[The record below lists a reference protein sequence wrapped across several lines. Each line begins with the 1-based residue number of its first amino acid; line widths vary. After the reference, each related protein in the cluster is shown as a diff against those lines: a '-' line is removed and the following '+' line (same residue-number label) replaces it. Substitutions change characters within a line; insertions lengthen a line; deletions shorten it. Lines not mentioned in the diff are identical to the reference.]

1 MYVCCTLWHGI
12 YIYGYVR
19 YSQTRGHHWVLFS
32 STSKTT
38 SNILLEADG
47 WSCAV
52 GGCVVVL
59 GLHQHLLLV
68 KWPRPNNM
76 LCFLP
81 QCWNTY
87 TYIQRHACKQLNFW
101 TSVICGSKHSY
112 LSLVSMFT
120 DAAKQN
126 CSGAFPCCLLS
137 WLAADN
143 SCSEMEVYKVWYIRR
158 PCVRMLCGGILYLS
172 QDQVTLL

>member
-1 MYVCCTLWHGI
+1 MVMWGTVKQGVTI
-12 YIYGYVR
+12 E
-19 YSQTRGHHWVLFS
+19 S
-32 STSKTT
+32 SFPVPPKLHQ
-38 SNILLEADG
+38 ILLEAEG
-47 WSCAV
+47 WSSAV

-68 KWPRPNNM
+68 KWSRPNNM

-87 TYIQRHACKQLNFW
+87 TYIQRHACKQWLNFW

-112 LSLVSMFT
+112 LSLASMFT

-143 SCSEMEVYKVWYIRR
+143 SCSEMEVYKGVVQYIRR
-158 PCVRMLCGGILYLS
+158 LCVRMLCGGILYLS